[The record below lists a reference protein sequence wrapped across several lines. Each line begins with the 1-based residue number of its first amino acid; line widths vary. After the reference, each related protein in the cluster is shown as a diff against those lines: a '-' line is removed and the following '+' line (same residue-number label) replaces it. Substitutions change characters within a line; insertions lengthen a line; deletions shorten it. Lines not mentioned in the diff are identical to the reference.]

1 MKIIYC
7 LNSIKYL
14 GGIQKVTIVKANALA
29 EIPGNEVYIAVSDN
43 KEGVQTE
50 PLSEKVKLIDLN
62 VNYYA
67 DDWKSRWAILKGI
80 FIKRLEHKKKLT
92 QLFNEVNP
100 DIVISVGQSE
110 KNMLPEIKG
119 PWKTIREFH
128 FDKKYRQRQAKGLF
142 QRVLAIGGNIMDNLT
157 LKKYH
162 RVVVLTHEDKN
173 TNWKGFSNVSVI
185 PNPITIEHTKT
196 SNCLNHKVISVGRL
210 QMQKNYSSLISAF
223 KLVVDKH
230 PDWILEIWGE
240 GGEREKLENLIQ
252 KLHLTNHVFLKGQTN
267 DVVSQ
272 LKDSSIFVM
281 SSIFEG
287 FPLAIL
293 EAMSIGLPVVSY
305 SCPCG
310 PRDIIYDKLNGFL
323 VKINDTNT
331 LGIRICELIEEEN
344 KRISMGI
351 KAKERSQDFT
361 LQNISY
367 KWMTLFNQV
376 KNG

>member
-67 DDWKSRWAILKGI
+67 DDWKSKWAIIKGI
-80 FIKRLEHKKKLT
+80 FIKRMEHKRKLT
-92 QLFNEVNP
+92 QLFNEINP

-110 KNMLPEIKG
+110 KNMLPKIKG
-119 PWKTIREFH
+119 QWKTVREFH

-142 QRVLAIGGNIMDNLT
+142 QKVLAIGGDIMDNLT
-157 LKKYH
+157 LTKFN
-162 RVVVLTHEDKN
+162 RIVVLTHEDKD
-173 TNWKGFSNVSVI
+173 TNWKGFNNVSVI
-185 PNPITIEHTKT
+185 PNPITIHHTKK

-210 QMQKNYSSLISAF
+210 QMQKNYFSLISAF

-240 GGEREKLENLIQ
+240 GGEREKLEDNIR
-252 KLHLTNHVFLKGQTN
+252 KLHLDKHVYLMGQTN
-267 DVVSQ
+267 NVASKLQDA
-272 LKDSSIFVM
+272 SIFAL

-287 FPLAIL
+287 FPLVLL
-293 EAMSIGLPVVSY
+293 EAMSLGLPIISY
-305 SCPCG
+305 ECPCG
-310 PRDIIYDKLNGFL
+310 PRDIISNGENGFL
-323 VKINDTNT
+323 VPINEENAFANKI
-331 LGIRICELIEEEN
+331 CQLIENEEL
-344 KRISMGI
+344 RRSMGANAQER
-351 KAKERSQDFT
+351 AKDFFLHTTINIWMQLFTT
-361 LQNISY
+361 L
-367 KWMTLFNQV
+367 TH
-376 KNG
+376 

>member
-1 MKIIYC
+1 MKIIFC
-7 LNSIKYL
+7 LNSIRYL

-29 EIPGNEVYIAVSDN
+29 EIPGNEIYLAVSDN

-67 DDWKSRWAILKGI
+67 DDWKSKWAVIKGI
-80 FIKRLEHKKKLT
+80 FIKRREHKRKLT
-92 QLFNEVNP
+92 QLFNEIIP

-128 FDKKYRQRQAKGLF
+128 FDKKYRLRQAKGLF
-142 QRVLAIGGNIMDNLT
+142 QKVLAIGGNIMDNLT
-157 LKKYH
+157 LKKYN
-162 RVVVLTHEDKN
+162 RVVVLTHEDKD

-185 PNPITIEHTKT
+185 PNPITIQHTKT
-196 SNCLNHKVISVGRL
+196 SSCLNNKVISVGRL

-223 KLVVDKH
+223 KLVVNKH

-240 GGEREKLENLIQ
+240 GGERKKLEEHIQNLQ
-252 KLHLTNHVFLKGQTN
+252 LGKNVFLKGQTN
-267 DVVSQ
+267 HVASKLQDA
-272 LKDSSIFVM
+272 SIFAL

-287 FPLAIL
+287 FGLVLL

-305 SCPCG
+305 ECPCG
-310 PRDIIYDKLNGFL
+310 PRDIIFDGINGFL
-323 VKINDTNT
+323 APVNDEKT
-331 LGIRICELIEEEN
+331 LADRICQLIENEDSRHFMSTSAQE
-344 KRISMGI
+344 R
-351 KAKERSQDFT
+351 AKDFSLHIIIGQWMQLFAT
-361 LQNISY
+361 L
-367 KWMTLFNQV
+367 TR
-376 KNG
+376 